1 MTDLDS
7 AKLAA
12 MFGLAAPTSNEAD
25 EQSDPEFDERFAKA
39 CETLVE
45 QMNELLPTT
54 RDPFTID
61 VQLSVLA
68 WMHTVAIVR
77 RATQSLVEE
86 GQTTA
91 AINEIMFRSLQVLKY
106 SVQEMAHRELPAAM
120 RSLTTDQP

>member
-12 MFGLAAPTSNEAD
+12 MFGLTPPTSDAAD
-25 EQSDPEFDERFAKA
+25 EQTDPEFDERFGKA

-61 VQLSVLA
+61 VHLSVLA

-91 AINEIMFRSLQVLKY
+91 SVNEIMFRALQVLKF
-106 SVQEMAHRELPAAM
+106 SVQEMANRELPAAM

>member
-12 MFGLAAPTSNEAD
+12 MFGLTPPDEAD
-25 EQSDPEFDERFAKA
+25 EQSDPEFDERFATA

-45 QMNELLPTT
+45 QMAELLPTS

-61 VQLSVLA
+61 VHLSVLA

-77 RATQSLVEE
+77 RASQSLIEE

-91 AINEIMFRSLQVLKY
+91 SLNEIMFRSLQVLKF
-106 SVQEMAHRELPAAM
+106 SVQEMAHKELPAAM
-120 RSLTTDQP
+120 RSLCTDQP

>member
-12 MFGLAAPTSNEAD
+12 MFGLTPPVSD

-39 CETLVE
+39 CEALVE
-45 QMNELLPTT
+45 QMNELLPIT

-91 AINEIMFRSLQVLKY
+91 SVNEIMFRALQVLKY

-120 RSLTTDQP
+120 RSLTADQS